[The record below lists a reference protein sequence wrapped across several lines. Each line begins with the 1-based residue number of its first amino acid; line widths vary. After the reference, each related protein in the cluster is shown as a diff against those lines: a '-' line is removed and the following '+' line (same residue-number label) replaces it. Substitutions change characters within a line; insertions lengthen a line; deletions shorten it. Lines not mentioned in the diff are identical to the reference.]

1 MNTRFINVK
10 SAAAPSKD
18 SAPLSRAR
26 LGTAAKIFLLL
37 VAVAATVVVGFVIL
51 VSTTVSQHMRAS
63 SEAELQRDLTSLNEM
78 LASEAYYMRAEA
90 QTLAGMADVGEA
102 LRSKDANRLA
112 SLAAI
117 ISETHEL
124 GASYVIASTGEVTE
138 GSPAGGLEPSSI
150 ASFQLVQQAWEG
162 RILSR
167 FIMADSR
174 LWLAGAAP
182 RVGPD
187 ERIEAVVLVAR
198 ELDHAYLNRLSDAL
212 GSEVVLSSED
222 LGVTSLDPADQ
233 TEFFATG
240 DLPESSMGVSEFRQ
254 VRLGS
259 EPYLLLMAPLA
270 TAEEVSLQAGLLQP
284 LSESQAAIKDVIV
297 RVVVLG
303 VILAGLA
310 LVLARFHLRTVFAP
324 LQTLKQVAET
334 MAAGDIDN
342 PVEVKGASD
351 IEALAVS
358 FEHMRARLQ
367 SSLEKQRRWNEELDS
382 QVRARTSELEKLCQ
396 TRDRL
401 FGKLISAQEDERRR
415 VARELHDETSQAL
428 ANMIVT
434 LGAFGRLSS
443 DSEVNQQLQTTKGL
457 AVEILE
463 GVNRIVLDL
472 RPRLL
477 DDYGLV
483 PALRW
488 YAQDCLEKMG
498 VDVGFEVRGAERRLA
513 PVLET
518 AVFRIIQEAVNNI
531 ARHANATKTLIR
543 LEWMPNMLK
552 VVVEDNGRGFDA
564 EKITRAED
572 PENHFGILGMI
583 ERISLMG
590 GRIAMES
597 LPGGG
602 TRVLFEVPV
611 QEVVEPD
618 VKDLRSAR

>member
-1 MNTRFINVK
+1 MNTRFIKAK
-10 SAAAPSKD
+10 SAAAPSKY
-18 SAPLSRAR
+18 SAPASRAR

-51 VSTTVSQHMRAS
+51 VSTTISQHMRAA
-63 SEAELQRDLTSLNEM
+63 SEDELRRDVTSLNEM
-78 LASEAYYMRAEA
+78 LAYEAYYMRAEA
-90 QTLAGMADVGEA
+90 QTLAGLVGVGDDLQLTDDSRA
-102 LRSKDANRLA
+102 A
-112 SLAAI
+112 SLVAI
-117 ISETHEL
+117 VGETHEL
-124 GASYVIASTGEVTE
+124 GASYVITGDGEVTE
-138 GSPAGGLEPSSI
+138 GSPAGGLELNSA
-150 ASFQLVQQAWEG
+150 ASQQLVQQAWEG
-162 RILSR
+162 QMLSR
-167 FIMADSR
+167 FIMADNR

-182 RVGPD
+182 RVGP
-187 ERIEAVVLVAR
+187 EGRIEAVVLVAR
-198 ELDHAYLNRLSDAL
+198 ELDHAYLNRLSEAL
-212 GSEVVLSSED
+212 GSEVVLSSKE

-240 DLPESSMGVSEFRQ
+240 DLPESSMGESEFRE
-254 VRLGS
+254 VRLGN

-270 TAEEVSLQAGLLQP
+270 SAEEVSLQAGLLQP
-284 LSESQAAIKDVIV
+284 LSESQAAIKDVIA
-297 RVVVLG
+297 RVAVLG

-334 MAAGDIDN
+334 MAAGAIEN
-342 PVEVKGASD
+342 PVDVKGASD

-367 SSLEKQRRWNEELDS
+367 SSLEKQRRWNEELDA

-401 FGKLISAQEDERRR
+401 LGLLISAQEDERRR

-443 DSEVNQQLQTTKGL
+443 DSEVNHQLQTTKGL

-477 DDYGLV
+477 DDYGLI

-498 VDVGFEVRGAERRLA
+498 VGVEFDVRGAERRLA
-513 PVLET
+513 PLLET

-531 ARHANATKTLIR
+531 VRHANATKTLIR

-552 VVVEDNGRGFDA
+552 VVVEDDGRGFDV
-564 EKITRAED
+564 EKITRGED
-572 PENHFGILGMI
+572 PENHFGILGMM

-590 GRIAMES
+590 GKIAMES
-597 LPGGG
+597 LPGRG

-618 VKDLRSAR
+618 VEDQHSAR

>member
-1 MNTRFINVK
+1 MNTRFIKVK
-10 SAAAPSKD
+10 NASASSKD
-18 SAPLSRAR
+18 SAPASRAR
-26 LGTAAKIFLLL
+26 LGTAARIFLLL
-37 VAVAATVVVGFVIL
+37 IAVAATVVVGFVIL
-51 VSTTVSQHMRAS
+51 VSTTISQHMRAA
-63 SEAELQRDLTSLNEM
+63 SEDELRRDVTSLNEM
-78 LASEAYYMRAEA
+78 LAYEAYYMRAEA
-90 QTLAGMADVGEA
+90 QTLAGLVGVGDDLQLTDDSRA
-102 LRSKDANRLA
+102 A

-117 ISETHEL
+117 VGETHEL
-124 GASYVIASTGEVTE
+124 GASYVITGDGEVTE
-138 GSPAGGLEPSSI
+138 GSPAGGLELNSA
-150 ASFQLVQQAWEG
+150 ASQQLVQQAWEG
-162 RILSR
+162 QMLSR
-167 FIMADSR
+167 FIVADNR

-187 ERIEAVVLVAR
+187 GRIEAVVLVAR
-198 ELDHAYLNRLSDAL
+198 ELDHAYVNRLSEAL
-212 GSEVVLSSED
+212 GSEVVLSSEE

-233 TEFFATG
+233 TEFFATD
-240 DLPESSMGVSEFRQ
+240 DLPESSVGESEFRE
-254 VRLGS
+254 VRLGN
-259 EPYLLLMAPLA
+259 EPYLLLMAALA
-270 TAEEVSLQAGLLQP
+270 SPEELSLQAGLLQP

-297 RVVVLG
+297 RVAVLG

-334 MAAGDIDN
+334 MAAGHIDN
-342 PVEVKGASD
+342 PVDVKGASD

-367 SSLEKQRRWNEELDS
+367 SSLEKQRRWNEELDA

-401 FGKLISAQEDERRR
+401 LGLLISAQEDERRR

-477 DDYGLV
+477 DDYGLI

-498 VDVGFEVRGAERRLA
+498 VDVEFEVRGAERRLA
-513 PVLET
+513 PLLET

-531 ARHANATKTLIR
+531 VRHANATETLIR
-543 LEWMPNMLK
+543 LEWMPSMLK
-552 VVVEDNGRGFDA
+552 VVVEDDGRGFDV
-564 EKITRAED
+564 EKITSGED
-572 PENHFGILGMI
+572 PENHFGILGMM

-590 GRIAMES
+590 GKIAMES
-597 LPGGG
+597 LPGRG

-618 VKDLRSAR
+618 VED

>member
-1 MNTRFINVK
+1 M
-10 SAAAPSKD
+10 D
-18 SAPLSRAR
+18 SLPVRRSR

-51 VSTTVSQHMRAS
+51 ISTTISQHMRAS
-63 SEAELQRDLTSLNEM
+63 SEAELRRDVTSLNEM
-78 LASEAYYMRAEA
+78 LAYEAYYMRAEA
-90 QTLAGMADVGEA
+90 QTLAGLVGVADDLQLTDDSRA
-102 LRSKDANRLA
+102 A

-117 ISETHEL
+117 VGETHEL
-124 GASYVIASTGEVTE
+124 GASYVITGDGEVTE
-138 GSPAGGLEPSSI
+138 GSPAGGLELNSA
-150 ASFQLVQQAWEG
+150 ASQQLVQQAWEG
-162 RILSR
+162 QMLSR
-167 FIMADSR
+167 LIVEDNR

-182 RVGPD
+182 RVGTD
-187 ERIEAVVLVAR
+187 GRIDAVVLVAR
-198 ELDHAYLNRLSDAL
+198 ELDHAYLNRLSEAL
-212 GSEVVLSSED
+212 GSEVVLSSEG

-240 DLPESSMGVSEFRQ
+240 DLPESSMGVSEFRE
-254 VRLGS
+254 VRLGN

-270 TAEEVSLQAGLLQP
+270 SAEEVSLQAGLLQP
-284 LSESQAAIKDVIV
+284 LSESQAAIKEVIA

-342 PVEVKGASD
+342 PVDVKGASD

-367 SSLEKQRRWNEELDS
+367 SSLEKQRRWNEELDA
-382 QVRARTSELEKLCQ
+382 QVSARTSELEKLCQ

-401 FGKLISAQEDERRR
+401 FGMLISAQEDERRR

-443 DSEVNQQLQTTKGL
+443 DSEVKQQLETTKGL

-477 DDYGLV
+477 DDYGLM

-498 VDVGFEVRGAERRLA
+498 VDVEFEVRGAECRLA
-513 PVLET
+513 PLLET

-531 ARHANATKTLIR
+531 ARHADATKTLMR
-543 LEWMPNMLK
+543 LEWMPKILK
-552 VVVEDNGRGFDA
+552 VVVEDNGRGFDV
-564 EKITRAED
+564 EKITREED
-572 PENHFGILGMI
+572 RGNHFGILGMK

-597 LPGGG
+597 LPGKG
-602 TRVLFEVPV
+602 TRVLIEVPV

-618 VKDLRSAR
+618 VEDLRSAR